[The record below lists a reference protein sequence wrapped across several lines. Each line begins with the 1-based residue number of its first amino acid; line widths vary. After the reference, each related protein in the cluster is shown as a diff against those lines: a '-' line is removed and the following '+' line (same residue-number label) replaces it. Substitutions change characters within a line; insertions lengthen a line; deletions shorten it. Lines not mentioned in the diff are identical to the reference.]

1 METYRI
7 FLADDHR
14 LFRLGIRKI
23 LTERSDLEIIGEA
36 SDGFELLRQLGK
48 LTPDMVILDISMP
61 NLRGIEATS
70 EIKTS
75 HTDLKVLILT
85 MHKDIDY
92 LQSVINAGADGYL
105 LKEDADE
112 ALFTAIDTIR
122 AGKSFISP
130 SLSSEFSDSLV
141 QIIRGDRKS
150 PEDMLTPREKSVLKL
165 IAEGKTS
172 KQAGEL
178 LHISARTVEHH
189 RANAGKKLNLKS
201 LADLLKFAIK
211 KGYLSDS

>member
-70 EIKTS
+70 
-75 HTDLKVLILT
+75 
-85 MHKDIDY
+85 
-92 LQSVINAGADGYL
+92 
-105 LKEDADE
+105 
-112 ALFTAIDTIR
+112 
-122 AGKSFISP
+122 
-130 SLSSEFSDSLV
+130 
-141 QIIRGDRKS
+141 
-150 PEDMLTPREKSVLKL
+150 
-165 IAEGKTS
+165 
-172 KQAGEL
+172 
-178 LHISARTVEHH
+178 
-189 RANAGKKLNLKS
+189 
-201 LADLLKFAIK
+201 
-211 KGYLSDS
+211 